1 MLRVYMKK
9 IEPIGTNEQPE
20 VNIRVTL
27 NTPIVGAEP
36 FLGIFFKNAP
46 EITISELNIP
56 FPEMKQV
63 MEQQDFKK
71 WEDIK
76 MFIDEQYSEYY
87 LQMFE
92 GWTSENSDTSEK
104 HEDILRIYMRKI
116 KPIGS
121 TDEAEVHIK
130 VTLHTPIVDVEP
142 VSGILLKN
150 TPEIII
156 SETTLSFS
164 EMKKVMD
171 QHGFK
176 NWANAKEFI
185 LEKYTEYYR
194 RMFQDWDIDFSK
206 QKADR
211 INANNSIYKKKS
223 S

>member
-9 IEPIGTNEQPE
+9 IESIGTTEQPE

-46 EITISELNIP
+46 EITISEINIP

-63 MEQQDFKK
+63 MEQHGFKK
-71 WEDIK
+71 WEDVK
-76 MFIDEQYSEYY
+76 LFIEDQYSEYY
-87 LQMFE
+87 LRMFE
-92 GWTSENSDTSEK
+92 GWTSEDTVK
-104 HEDILRIYMRKI
+104 HEDILRIYMRKM

-142 VSGILLKN
+142 LSGIFFKN
-150 TPEIII
+150 TPELVI
-156 SETTLSFS
+156 SETTLSFP

-176 NWANAKEFI
+176 NWANAKDFI
-185 LEKYTEYYR
+185 LEKYTEYYK
-194 RMFQDWDIDFSK
+194 RMFQDWDLDFSK
-206 QKADR
+206 QKADKE
-211 INANNSIYKKKS
+211 SVKDSTYKRKS